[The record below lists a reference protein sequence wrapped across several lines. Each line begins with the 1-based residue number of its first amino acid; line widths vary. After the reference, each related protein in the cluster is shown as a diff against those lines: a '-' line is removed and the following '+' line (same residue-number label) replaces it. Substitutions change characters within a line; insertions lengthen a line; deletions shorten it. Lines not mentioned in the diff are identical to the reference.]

1 MEPILASV
9 RQSKLAAPH
18 EFSRSVMTGPKIAAL
33 AIFALAL
40 TCGQILF
47 KAAAQSIKGPIGLDF
62 QTLLQLA
69 LNPFLL
75 LGLGIYALAALYWVL
90 LLREIELSKAYL
102 SIALVLVLVPLAG
115 TILFREP
122 FTARLFV
129 GIVIIIFGLTVAFW

>member
-1 MEPILASV
+1 
-9 RQSKLAAPH
+9 
-18 EFSRSVMTGPKIAAL
+18 MTGPKIVAL

-115 TILFREP
+115 TILFHVP

-129 GIVIIIFGLTVAFW
+129 GLVILLFGLTVAFW